1 MVLKATCDVLI
12 GFQNITCAHKSWN
25 ALGSFDFPNLYLIQ
39 QTDSMLPYVCPVIDH
54 RWGQNVER
62 TKKWHTGAA
71 ECATNVLTTF
81 WRLLWSIYTHVIIEC
96 FGFTWYQEKMLL
108 MVTSSI
114 RLSFNRS
121 QLTTNQNTYTIVYL
135 GSLSTKTP
143 SSPEFVIMCHIFMP
157 QCSKHLLREI
167 LPVNHIFGL

>member
-1 MVLKATCDVLI
+1 
-12 GFQNITCAHKSWN
+12 
-25 ALGSFDFPNLYLIQ
+25 
-39 QTDSMLPYVCPVIDH
+39 MLPYVCPVIDH

-96 FGFTWYQEKMLL
+96 FGFTRYQEKILL
-108 MVTSSI
+108 TVTSSI

-121 QLTTNQNTYTIVYL
+121 QLRTNQNTYTIVYL

-143 SSPEFVIMCHIFMP
+143 SSPEFVIMCHISCLSVPSICCEEFYLWTTSLDCKYFIP
-157 QCSKHLLREI
+157 SATSLGNRIFLQFNSNEKKQVKNHLNCNFL
-167 LPVNHIFGL
+167 LGHIHV